1 MGLLDRL
8 FNRTKRATGLA
19 VNYGN
24 PAVYEHINTDKAVTE
39 GYLGNTAVY
48 AIVNKDAQKF
58 AAVPQ
63 YLYNA
68 RSEEDEIIENDLSKL
83 LQRPNE
89 YQGSDA
95 FREQLRAYRKLTGEA
110 FIWLNRGILAEGLE
124 GIARMAKPVLEMYIL
139 PSDQMLIV
147 PDPENVYGVLGYIL
161 DLGGT
166 QLKMAKED
174 VIHWKG
180 TSLEFDASNRT
191 HMRGVSPLSSGY
203 KTLQQNNSATDAA
216 VRMYQ
221 NDGAKG
227 VLFNESFDALDP
239 VQKQDVRGVVNKR
252 VNNSDVKGAVATLPG
267 KWGYLDLGK
276 GSTDLDLLEGKKL
289 SMQELCFLFDVPY
302 ELFDSET
309 TFANKEQAQK
319 GWLYNSIIPAC
330 KQFDDELNRVLLAAF
345 NLIGTAVIRSDFD
358 DLPELREDVAQL
370 VTSLNT
376 AWWITG
382 NEKREWMGFGK
393 ITDPTM
399 DEVLLPAGQTPISQ
413 VNMDE
418 VARQLDQQGLNE

>member
-1 MGLLDRL
+1 M
-8 FNRTKRATGLA
+8 
-19 VNYGN
+19 
-24 PAVYEHINTDKAVTE
+24 
-39 GYLGNTAVY
+39 
-48 AIVNKDAQKF
+48 
-58 AAVPQ
+58 
-63 YLYNA
+63 
-68 RSEEDEIIENDLSKL
+68 
-83 LQRPNE
+83 
-89 YQGSDA
+89 
-95 FREQLRAYRKLTGEA
+95 
-110 FIWLNRGILAEGLE
+110 
-124 GIARMAKPVLEMYIL
+124 
-139 PSDQMLIV
+139 
-147 PDPENVYGVLGYIL
+147 
-161 DLGGT
+161 
-166 QLKMAKED
+166 
-174 VIHWKG
+174 
-180 TSLEFDASNRT
+180 
-191 HMRGVSPLSSGY
+191 
-203 KTLQQNNSATDAA
+203 
-216 VRMYQ
+216 
-221 NDGAKG
+221 
-227 VLFNESFDALDP
+227 
-239 VQKQDVRGVVNKR
+239 
-252 VNNSDVKGAVATLPG
+252 
-267 KWGYLDLGK
+267 
-276 GSTDLDLLEGKKL
+276 
-289 SMQELCFLFDVPY
+289 PY